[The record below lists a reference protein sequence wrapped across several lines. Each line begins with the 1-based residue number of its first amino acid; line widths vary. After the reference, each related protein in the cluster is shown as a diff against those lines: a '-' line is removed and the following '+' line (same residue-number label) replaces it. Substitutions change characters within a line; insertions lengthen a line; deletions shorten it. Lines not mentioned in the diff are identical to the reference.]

1 MLQFGTLG
9 VARITPRALVNPCI
23 DEPRAD
29 VVAIAARDR
38 ARAEVYARQA
48 HIRHVLD
55 DYQAVIDHPQANA
68 IYNPLPITAHKEWT
82 LKALAAGKPVLCE
95 KSFAANAAEARE
107 MADAAAAAHLVV
119 MDAFHYRYH
128 PVFIRAKEIYDSG
141 ALGTIEH
148 VSAAFHIPVIDP
160 NDIRMEYATGGGVTM
175 DIGCYPISWVRHLT
189 GEEPVEVAAQAEV
202 GPPHVDLL
210 LEAQMTFPSGVKAT
224 TSGDMRPGAQF
235 RADLE
240 VVGSAGTLKVANPI
254 VPQNGH
260 AIRLPVAGRTSTETL
275 DRRPTYG
282 YQLDAFIAAVEEGAS
297 LFTGPED
304 AVMQMRLIDRCY
316 EAAGLPIRGLEN
328 P

>member
-1 MLQFGTLG
+1 MLRFGTLG
-9 VARITPRALVNPCI
+9 VAKITPRALVNPCI

-38 ARAEVYARQA
+38 ARAEVYARHA

-55 DYQAVIDHPQANA
+55 DYQAVIDHPNVNA

-95 KSFAANAAEARE
+95 KSFAANAEEAQA

-141 ALGTIEH
+141 VLGTIEQ
-148 VSAAFHIPVIDP
+148 VSAAFHIPVTDP
-160 NDIRMEYATGGGVTM
+160 NDIRMHYATGGGVTM
-175 DIGCYPISWVRHLT
+175 DIGCYPISWIRHIT
-189 GEEPVEVAAQAEV
+189 GEEPAEVAARAEV

-210 LEAQMTFPSGVKAT
+210 LEAQVTFPSGVRGF
-224 TSGDMRPGAQF
+224 TSGDMRPEAQF
-235 RADLE
+235 RADIE
-240 VVGSAGTLKVANPI
+240 VVGSAGTLKVVNPI

-260 AIRLPVAGRTSTETL
+260 ALQLTVDGRSSSETL

-282 YQLDAFIAAVEEGAS
+282 YQLDAFIAAVEEGAPM
-297 LFTGPED
+297 FTGPED
-304 AVMQMRLIDRCY
+304 AVAQMRLIDRCY
-316 EAAGLPIRGLEN
+316 EAAGLPVRGLVD